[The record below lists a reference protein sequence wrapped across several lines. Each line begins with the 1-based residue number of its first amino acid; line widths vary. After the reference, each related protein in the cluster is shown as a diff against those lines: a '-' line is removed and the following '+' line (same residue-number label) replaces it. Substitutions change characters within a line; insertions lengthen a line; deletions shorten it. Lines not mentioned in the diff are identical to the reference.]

1 MSSQAWTVLV
11 VLSLMGRTALAQ
23 QEPEGTVQAT
33 RRIELAATGQAVPE
47 VVVSAGLSTVLL
59 FDSELDREGV
69 ELEGREHFSL
79 LEVGQ
84 TVIRLIPSPHP
95 GPGARMLMT
104 VRFRDGAAPQ
114 RASFLLKVH
123 PARAESVVEVYREKR
138 TLETYQQEVREVRA
152 VALRCQEEN
161 ARLLSERDLPS
172 GLTGLLATGVLEWG
186 GVAVVALTKV
196 TRPASGSGFEVRFMY
211 SYRSAKRVAFE
222 ATIGVAVGRQPWM
235 ASGAT
240 IKDGSGGELKV
251 LRVWQQEAIAPG
263 QQGRV
268 IVEAQY
274 PSGTPPRVFSLRL
287 WEEGSRV
294 ITLGGVTFP

>member
-1 MSSQAWTVLV
+1 MSSRTWTVLV

-23 QEPEGTVQAT
+23 QEPDGTVQAT
-33 RRIELAATGQAVPE
+33 RRIELAATGQTVPE

-59 FDSELDREGV
+59 FDSELARESV

-95 GPGARMLMT
+95 GPGARMLMM

-114 RASFLLKVH
+114 RASFLLRVH

-138 TLETYQQEVREVRA
+138 TLETYQQEVREARA

-161 ARLLSERDLPS
+161 ARLLSERDLPA
-172 GLTGLLATGVLEWG
+172 GLTGLLATGVLESE
-186 GVAVVALTKV
+186 GVAVGELRGF
-196 TRPASGSGFEVRFMY
+196 TRPGSGSGFAVRPMY
-211 SYRSAKRVAFE
+211 FYRSASRIAVE
-222 ATIGVAVGRQPWM
+222 ATIGVAEGRQPWM

-240 IKDGSGGELKV
+240 IKDTSGGELKV

-263 QQGRV
+263 RQGRV
-268 IVEAQY
+268 IVEAEY
-274 PSGTPPRVFSLRL
+274 PSGTSQRTFSLRL
-287 WEEGSRV
+287 WEDGSRV